1 MRISQHA
8 PRTESTLS
16 EMGATSTGR
25 LPLTDTEV
33 AEEMFRQ
40 MFEGFAKRATP
51 EEIDVMLAFLE
62 GACSPWC
69 AAQLRKLCDRTN

>member
-1 MRISQHA
+1 MHISQHA

-16 EMGATSTGR
+16 EMGVTSTGR

-40 MFEGFAKRATP
+40 MFEGSPNGRRPKRST
-51 EEIDVMLAFLE
+51 
-62 GACSPWC
+62 
-69 AAQLRKLCDRTN
+69 